1 VQQHS
6 LSRAA
11 GEGGEGGEEL
21 RHCPS
26 AELQVAIRQLTSW
39 VRSGLTELTH

>member
-1 VQQHS
+1 
-6 LSRAA
+6 
-11 GEGGEGGEEL
+11 L

-39 VRSGLTELTH
+39 VRSGLIELTH